1 MKRAKTKNC
10 KIAVQTSTC
19 LTFVKQALLHAHS
32 DSVIDDEEFVL
43 LFGLNTSMNPDIE
56 HWKYHTSDLNSF
68 W

>member
-1 MKRAKTKNC
+1 M
-10 KIAVQTSTC
+10 
-19 LTFVKQALLHAHS
+19 KQALLHAHS

-56 HWKYHTSDLNSF
+56 HWKYTSDLNSF